1 MNQPSLFDFAEEQ
14 TRHHEVTAA
23 EQRRYAILGEMKR
36 KQTAHQEWKPLAGE
50 LRRATCLALAA
61 SCGRDWIG

>member
-14 TRHHEVTAA
+14 VRRREAAAA
-23 EQRRYAILGEMKR
+23 ERRRDAILSEMERKR
-36 KQTAHQEWKPLAGE
+36 STHREWKPLIGE

-61 SCGRDWIG
+61 SCGREWI